1 MQSWKKKI
9 NKTLHKNSFFFK
21 QYLNIF
27 PFSHY
32 KFVFWAWK
40 ISFVGLC
47 FVMIPGGWLSS
58 HCEPIYPSTRP
69 KIKKKK
75 KSFVK
80 PTVKKC
86 CRFDCD
92 IFMHCTSRLSWTLC
106 AIYIKRWCSC
116 CAHHF
121 YTCCCCCC
129 SRVRLCQLSKEG
141 ETPLCGTVENPYTG
155 TMTYGSSFYY
165 LIVPLS
171 RKWTFL
177 ITRDKRF
184 LFFILITGHHSIAA
198 HLIYSLNMQ
207 TR

>member
-75 KSFVK
+75 KSFVRTNSEK
-80 PTVKKC
+80 MLSFWLWHLHALHITSQLDVMRNIHKKMMQLLCSSVLYLLLLLLLARSLMSVVKRGRNPAVRHGRKSLY
-86 CRFDCD
+86 RYDDIWLFLLLFDC
-92 IFMHCTSRLSWTLC
+92 
-106 AIYIKRWCSC
+106 
-116 CAHHF
+116 
-121 YTCCCCCC
+121 
-129 SRVRLCQLSKEG
+129 
-141 ETPLCGTVENPYTG
+141 
-155 TMTYGSSFYY
+155 SFK
-165 LIVPLS
+165 S
-171 RKWTFL
+171 
-177 ITRDKRF
+177 
-184 LFFILITGHHSIAA
+184 
-198 HLIYSLNMQ
+198 
-207 TR
+207 